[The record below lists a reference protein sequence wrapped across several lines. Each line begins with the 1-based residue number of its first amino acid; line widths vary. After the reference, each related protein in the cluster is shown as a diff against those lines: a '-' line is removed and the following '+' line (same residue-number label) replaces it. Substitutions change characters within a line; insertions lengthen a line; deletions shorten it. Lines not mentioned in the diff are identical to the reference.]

1 MDFDFSFILFLTST
15 FVFVFIFIFIF
26 ALFKTT
32 KYSNKNLPPGPRKL
46 PFIGNLHLLSGSA
59 PPHHVLANLA
69 TKHGPLMHLKL
80 GEISALVVS
89 TPETAE
95 HFLKANDA
103 VFSSRPSLLAP
114 EINCYGNTDIAFAPY
129 GDYWRQLRKI
139 CSLQLFTAKR
149 VGSFR
154 PIRKE
159 EVSNLCKSVAMR
171 AGEAIN
177 LTEKVAAANLNI
189 MVKAAFGKKS
199 DGEVFELNSIIKEAQ
214 EFVTC
219 FNVVDVYPSWRL
231 LRVFSGMRRKIER
244 HHELLD
250 KILESIIKERRNAR
264 GNDEGDGDGDGNLL
278 DVLLRLQGDGSLQ
291 IPLTTDNIKSV
302 LMDGAGV
309 ESSTT
314 ATDWAMAEM
323 LKNPRVLKKAQDEVR
338 SVFDGKNQVDESHFH
353 ELKYLKLVIKE
364 TLRLHPPVP
373 LLLPRESREHC
384 VIDRYQI
391 PAKTWVLVNAWAI
404 GRDPNQ
410 WEDPESFKPERFLEK
425 QIDFKANNTF
435 QYIPFGGGRRICPA
449 IGFGIANIEIQMAM
463 LLYHFD
469 WILPHGI
476 KPKDLDMKES
486 SGLSGKRKCDLTLI
500 PVVKRPLLQ

>member
-1 MDFDFSFILFLTST
+1 MNFDSSLILFLTST
-15 FVFVFIFIFIF
+15 SVLVFVFV
-26 ALFKTT
+26 LFRTNNL
-32 KYSNKNLPPGPRKL
+32 KYRNLPPGPWKL

-59 PPHHVLANLA
+59 PPHHVLSNLA
-69 TKHGPLMHLKL
+69 TKHGPLVHLKL
-80 GEISALVVS
+80 GEISAVVVS
-89 TPETAE
+89 SADTAE
-95 HFLKANDA
+95 HFLKANDV
-103 VFSSRPSLLAP
+103 VFASRPSLLAP

-149 VGSFR
+149 VLSFR
-154 PIRKE
+154 PIREE
-159 EVSNLCKSVAMR
+159 EVSELCKSVALN
-171 AGEAIN
+171 AGSAIN
-177 LTEKVAAANLNI
+177 LTEKVGATNLNI
-189 MVKAAFGKKS
+189 MVRAAFGKNS
-199 DGEVFELNSIIKEAQ
+199 GGGEVSELNSIIKEAQ
-214 EFVTC
+214 EFVSC
-219 FNVVDVYPSWRL
+219 FNIVDVYPSWRL
-231 LRVFSGMRRKIER
+231 LRVFSGMRRKIMK
-244 HHELLD
+244 HHEQLN
-250 KILESIIKERRNAR
+250 KILDSIIEERKKAK
-264 GNDEGDGDGDGNLL
+264 GNDEDGDGDRDLL

-291 IPLTTDNIKSV
+291 IPLTTDNIKSL

-338 SVFDGKNQVDESHFH
+338 ATFDGKNHVDESLFH

-364 TLRLHPPVP
+364 TLRLHPPGP

-384 VIDRYQI
+384 VIEKYQI
-391 PAKTWVLVNAWAI
+391 PTKTWVLVNAWAI
-404 GRDPNQ
+404 GRDPEH

-425 QIDFKANNTF
+425 PIDFKASNTF

-469 WILPHGI
+469 WLLPHGI
-476 KPKDLDMKES
+476 EAGDLDMNES
-486 SGLSGKRKCDLTLI
+486 SGLSGKRKCDLSVI
-500 PVVKRPLLQ
+500 PIVKRPLLH